1 MPEATLLLGAALG
14 IFLLIAIVLMSIFN
28 RTSRKRD
35 RGDDGAWAAGTTG
48 ASDHPGASPASG
60 GWWSGGEAG
69 GGDAG
74 GGDGGGGGG
83 GGD

>member
-14 IFLLIAIVLMSIFN
+14 IFLLIAIVLMTIFN
-28 RTSRKRD
+28 QTTRARR
-35 RGDDGAWAAGTTG
+35 RGDDGSWAAGTPWT
-48 ASDHPGASPASG
+48 SDPDNPSHSSDSG
-60 GWWSGGEAG
+60 GWWS

-83 GGD
+83 GD